1 MKRPVGFALQY
12 TALQY
17 TALQYTALLMGW
29 LMLGATGLGAMGL
42 STATDQ
48 PESTCRAE
56 LSRQIQAITS
66 ASTERWGI
74 LAENLGSARPLY
86 AQNADQLFIPASN
99 VKLLTTAAALTKLG
113 AGFRIRTS
121 VYQTTEPDGTIS
133 LRLVGRGDPSL
144 RDLQLQQLAQQISRL
159 SIRQVDRLIA
169 DDQYFRGVFFNPTWE
184 QEDREAGYGAPFNSL
199 ILNQNAIGLTLM
211 PQAVGQPLEVRW
223 DDPSEGNGWQIINRS
238 TTAAPDGS
246 EFLTV
251 GRDLSRPV
259 LRLQGQLR
267 ARSAPEPVAVSIPD
281 PASYFLTR
289 FQQAL
294 EAEQIQIQQSELAD
308 QQSEIADQ
316 QSEIAAVESAP
327 LSDLLIETNR
337 QSNNLYAEALLRQI
351 AGQQTIPSIFP
362 STSPSTSQSAL
373 DAGIQQ
379 LRASLNQLGVSAD
392 YRLADG
398 SGLSRQ
404 NQVSPQVLVET
415 LQAMQRSR
423 YASLYRASLAKAG
436 VNGTLAAR
444 FKNTPVQGQFLGKT
458 GSLRGVAALS
468 GYLQTGHLQ
477 DRHQQQPELA
487 VSILVNA
494 TAAESLQPKVDAVL
508 QALERLGSC

>member
-1 MKRPVGFALQY
+1 MKLPVSLALQS
-12 TALQY
+12 
-17 TALQYTALLMGW
+17 TALLMGW
-29 LMLGATGLGAMGL
+29 LTLGAALGTAGLGAMRL
-42 STATDQ
+42 SAAV

-66 ASTERWGI
+66 APTERWGI
-74 LAENLGSARPLY
+74 SAQNLERSLGEMGSSRPLY
-86 AQNADQLFIPASN
+86 AQNADQLLIPASN
-99 VKLLTTAAALTKLG
+99 VKLLTTAAALTRLG
-113 AGFRIRTS
+113 AEFRIRTS
-121 VYQTTEPDGTIS
+121 VYQTTAADGAIS

-144 RDLQLQQLAQQISRL
+144 TDLQLQQLAQQISRL
-159 SIRQVDRLIA
+159 GIRQVDRLIA

-184 QEDREAGYGAPFNSL
+184 QEDLESGYGAPFNSL

-211 PQAVGQPLEVRW
+211 PQAVGQPLGIRW
-223 DDPSEGNGWQIINRS
+223 DDPTEARGWQIVNRS
-238 TTAAPDGS
+238 ITVAPDGS

-251 GRDLSRPV
+251 GRDLSQPV

-267 ARSAPEPVAVSIPD
+267 AGSAPEPVAVSIPD

-294 EAEQIQIQQSELAD
+294 EAEQIQIQQSE
-308 QQSEIADQ
+308 IAGQ
-316 QSEIAAVESAP
+316 ASEIAAVESAP
-327 LSDLLIETNR
+327 LSDLLIETNQ

-351 AGQQTIPSIFP
+351 GSQQTIL
-362 STSPSTSQSAL
+362 STSQSAL

-379 LRASLNQLGVSAD
+379 LQASLSQLGVSAE

-415 LQAMQRSR
+415 LQAMYRSR
-423 YASLYRASLAKAG
+423 YASFYRASLAKAG
-436 VNGTLAAR
+436 VNGTLTAR

-468 GYLQTGHLQ
+468 GYLQPEDVQSEHLE
-477 DRHQQQPELA
+477 QPGLA

-494 TAAESLQPKVDAVL
+494 TVAENLQPKVDAVL
-508 QALERLGSC
+508 QALKRLGSC